1 MEPFRALGLFLC
13 LPKMPASGVVPNR
26 ERCHVGASDTKLLLL
41 FRKKSRLL
49 RLLGCKR
56 PRNAS
61 AALPTFCEYT
71 PCHRHPN
78 WAGLPSGKGLEPIR
92 APGFFLCLKQMPAS
106 GVVPN
111 WAGLPAGPVIY
122 YDRPIFCSHSCRF
135 GCDSARRIQS
145 DSIKWHN
152 KSFSRADAGLPPDF
166 SGRRPRLFAF
176 YTHFCS
182 LPADKRAIE
191 SGRRDSLGRILNA
204 SA

>member
-78 WAGLPSGKGLEPIR
+78 WAGLPAFLEKPPKQAVFLRFGENFRRLTHRLNSVTEGGGKDEDGVSGKRSTTANP
-92 APGFFLCLKQMPAS
+92 
-106 GVVPN
+106 
-111 WAGLPAGPVIY
+111 
-122 YDRPIFCSHSCRF
+122 
-135 GCDSARRIQS
+135 
-145 DSIKWHN
+145 
-152 KSFSRADAGLPPDF
+152 
-166 SGRRPRLFAF
+166 
-176 YTHFCS
+176 
-182 LPADKRAIE
+182 
-191 SGRRDSLGRILNA
+191 
-204 SA
+204 